1 MNNKT
6 GIITDIPRTFVQ
18 IPNESKIR
26 NITFQDQHKQRLK
39 QVLQNTNNRDQ

>member
-6 GIITDIPRTFVQ
+6 GIITDIPRTFEQ
-18 IPNESKIR
+18 IQNESKIH

-39 QVLQNTNNRDQ
+39 RSSKYKQ